1 MSVQIR
7 HWSSE
12 AFLARD
18 ARAGGAASG
27 WSCRGGRDGGAAGTG
42 AWTDRLVFACC
53 SPPFQLAELRHHDE
67 SGLRSLLCKT
77 QLLHVLRY
85 DFFQESFAQ
94 QIVGEHLPSTDQF
107 AARGVE
113 MCSSWD
119 CLVVARR
126 CAAYVIQT
134 FTLEPVIKTQRGLIT
149 S

>member
-1 MSVQIR
+1 MRGPAAQ
-7 HWSSE
+7 
-12 AFLARD
+12 
-18 ARAGGAASG
+18 RAGGP
-27 WSCRGGRDGGAAGTG
+27 AAGTG
-42 AWTDRLVFACC
+42 RRCRRHGGLGPTVWFSRAA
-53 SPPFQLAELRHHDE
+53 ALRSSLQS
-67 SGLRSLLCKT
+67 SGTAMNQGSGSLLCKT

-94 QIVGEHLPSTDQF
+94 QIVGEHLPSTDLF

-113 MCSSWD
+113 MCNSWD

-126 CAAYVIQT
+126 CATYVIQT